1 MKNFKIK
8 AVFLDRDGVMNE
20 DRGYINSKSDF
31 KWLKGTKKAIK
42 FLKKN
47 NYLVIVITN
56 QSGVGKGLIKVSQ
69 LKLLHRWMNK
79 ELLKHGGWVDD
90 FIYCPYHPD
99 AKIKKYKKKSYF
111 RKPNPGMILKA
122 IDKYSISIKDSF
134 MIGDKSTDKLA
145 AKRAGVKFF
154 YREKDLYFQLKK
166 IIY

>member
-42 FLKKN
+42 LLKKN

-79 ELLKHGGWVDD
+79 ELLKQGGWVDD

-99 AKIKKYKKKSYF
+99 AKIKKYKKKV
-111 RKPNPGMILKA
+111 ILGNQ
-122 IDKYSISIKDSF
+122 I
-134 MIGDKSTDKLA
+134 L
-145 AKRAGVKFF
+145 
-154 YREKDLYFQLKK
+154 E
-166 IIY
+166 